1 MLEPESA
8 ELQLAPGTVLGKYQ
22 IIRHLGSG
30 GMGAVYEGVHR
41 EIGKSVAI
49 KTLNPVI
56 GAHPAARTRFL
67 REAQLTSRVRHP
79 HIVDI
84 TDVGQ
89 EGGHAF
95 LVMELLAG
103 EDLSKR
109 LGRQGPFAPEALADI
124 IVPICAA
131 VDTAHSLG
139 VIHRDLKPQN
149 IFLTQGPAGIHP
161 KVLDF
166 GISKNRDLSASALT
180 ATGSI
185 VGTPYYLPPELVK
198 DGRAATGASDQ
209 YALGVILYECLSG
222 RLPFDGP
229 TIFAIFQSV
238 VSATP
243 TPLSHLRPDIPG
255 ELAAIVHQAMHPD
268 AQGRFPSVRHLA
280 LALIPFA
287 SPWIRFQWEGILSR
301 PAEGGFGGAAP
312 ISRFPGNTP
321 FPGTPP
327 PGNFVATTPLPPSAA
342 FPSSPSA
349 PTQLAPVTP
358 AGGAPSLGG
367 QTPAGRV
374 RETAALPAEGLGGGL
389 GGRPFEGRRSPNP
402 APRPGGMRGRGQ
414 SQETD
419 LPWQDVSLKPARSAM
434 PWLVGSLVLAAAG
447 VGAYFLFGRTE
458 LPRHVRDVTTRPAET
473 SNNPPPRPRPA
484 ELEVKRT
491 PFQLSVE
498 PAEATIEIDGRVLGT
513 GHVDT
518 EIALGRDEHVLRV
531 SAPGYDEKA
540 LTFVRE
546 LPASPIVLTPS
557 AIRLPDPP
565 PPPRASR
572 PERPPKTPKK
582 PPSHPKTP
590 RAPDDGEFVPII
602 E

>member
-1 MLEPESA
+1 
-8 ELQLAPGTVLGKYQ
+8 
-22 IIRHLGSG
+22 
-30 GMGAVYEGVHR
+30 
-41 EIGKSVAI
+41 
-49 KTLNPVI
+49 
-56 GAHPAARTRFL
+56 
-67 REAQLTSRVRHP
+67 
-79 HIVDI
+79 
-84 TDVGQ
+84 
-89 EGGHAF
+89 
-95 LVMELLAG
+95 
-103 EDLSKR
+103 
-109 LGRQGPFAPEALADI
+109 
-124 IVPICAA
+124 
-131 VDTAHSLG
+131 
-139 VIHRDLKPQN
+139 
-149 IFLTQGPAGIHP
+149 
-161 KVLDF
+161 
-166 GISKNRDLSASALT
+166 
-180 ATGSI
+180 
-185 VGTPYYLPPELVK
+185 
-198 DGRAATGASDQ
+198 
-209 YALGVILYECLSG
+209 
-222 RLPFDGP
+222 
-229 TIFAIFQSV
+229 
-238 VSATP
+238 
-243 TPLSHLRPDIPG
+243 
-255 ELAAIVHQAMHPD
+255 
-268 AQGRFPSVRHLA
+268 
-280 LALIPFA
+280 
-287 SPWIRFQWEGILSR
+287 
-301 PAEGGFGGAAP
+301 
-312 ISRFPGNTP
+312 
-321 FPGTPP
+321 
-327 PGNFVATTPLPPSAA
+327 
-342 FPSSPSA
+342 
-349 PTQLAPVTP
+349 
-358 AGGAPSLGG
+358 
-367 QTPAGRV
+367 
-374 RETAALPAEGLGGGL
+374 
-389 GGRPFEGRRSPNP
+389 
-402 APRPGGMRGRGQ
+402 MRGRGQ

-458 LPRHVRDVTTRPAET
+458 LPRHVRDVTTRPAEI